1 MYFFI
6 DALLRTVPGAT
17 LPTHVGRAP
26 VTVNPNPVL
35 PRTIESVWR
44 LPFAHCCSVSISISD
59 VFTDQYNN
67 ALIRICTSAEIKA
80 ATDPKNWIRDPA
92 GSDPDPDPLTHGT
105 SFHKSKIPQ
114 NVYF

>member
-1 MYFFI
+1 MHFY
-6 DALLRTVPGAT
+6 VPGAT

-59 VFTDQYNN
+59 MFTDQCIMYGNDIT
-67 ALIRICTSAEIKA
+67 LDILMRTTC
-80 ATDPKNWIRDPA
+80 
-92 GSDPDPDPLTHGT
+92 L
-105 SFHKSKIPQ
+105 KS
-114 NVYF
+114 